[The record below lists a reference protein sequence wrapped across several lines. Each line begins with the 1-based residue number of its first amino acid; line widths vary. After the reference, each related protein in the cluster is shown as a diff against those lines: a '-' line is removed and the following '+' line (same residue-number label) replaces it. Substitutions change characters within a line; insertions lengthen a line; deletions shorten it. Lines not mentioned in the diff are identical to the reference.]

1 MEKAAKTYALVLE
14 ALSLKHLPRKGWVL
28 RHAPRE
34 SVAEHTYGVAFIAL
48 LLAKME
54 ELSAK
59 DEALLLKLALLH
71 DLHEARLGDLVPEEK
86 KRVRPD
92 EKGTERRMLS
102 GTHLQKEIL
111 TLQMTPRKLVVLAKD
126 ADCLDLL
133 FRAVENGGKGNR
145 GMGEFISSAC
155 SQIKSRSGKTLARM
169 AMGRGNGKKLA
180 DKWQRE
186 KNIS

>member
-1 MEKAAKTYALVLE
+1 MERIAKTRKLLLE
-14 ALSLKHLPRKGWVL
+14 ALSLKQIPRKGWVL
-28 RHAPRE
+28 RGAPRE

-86 KRVRPD
+86 KRLKPD

-102 GTHLQKEIL
+102 GTHLQGEIG
-111 TLQMTPRKLVVLAKD
+111 TLQKSSNKIRMLAKD

-133 FRAVENGGKGNR
+133 FRAVENWGKGR
-145 GMGEFISSAC
+145 LGMMEFIGSAR
-155 SQIKSRSGKTLARM
+155 SQIKSKSGKKIAEM
-169 AMGRGNGKKLA
+169 ALLEGA
-180 DKWQRE
+180 
-186 KNIS
+186 